1 MEGRINVHAIRLKP
15 GMDLKQALQDFINL
29 QNISAGWIMSCIGS
43 LTRYHLRF
51 ANQENGHMQN
61 GFFEITGLTGT
72 MSIHGSHLHLAV
84 SDSNGSLIGGHVLD
98 GCTIYTTAEVIIGE
112 TNDLVFHRVTDES
125 TGWKELAI
133 RKGGD

>member
-1 MEGRINVHAIRLKP
+1 MEDGINVYAIRLKP

-29 QNISAGWIMSCIGS
+29 RNISAGWIMSCVGS

-61 GFFEITGLTGT
+61 GFFEITSLTGT
-72 MSIHGSHLHLAV
+72 ISVLGNHLHMAV
-84 SDSNGSLIGGHVLD
+84 SDNKGSLIGGHVLD

-112 TNDLVFHRVTDES
+112 INDLVFDRVTDES

-133 RKGGD
+133 RKAGD